1 MRTKE
6 TNGVVYTPAPQTDG
20 GEGLHHL
27 AYDKTSRT
35 CFEKCALSL
44 CGLGL
49 AVLLGS
55 LVSGFLLKPYVNS
68 RIVEAMAL
76 VEGEPVYMGWKD
88 PPVSPVMKV
97 TFS

>member
-1 MRTKE
+1 M
-6 TNGVVYTPAPQTDG
+6 G
-20 GEGLHHL
+20 
-27 AYDKTSRT
+27 YDKTSRT

-44 CGLGL
+44 CGVGL

-68 RIVEAMAL
+68 RIEEAMAL

-97 TFS
+97 SFS